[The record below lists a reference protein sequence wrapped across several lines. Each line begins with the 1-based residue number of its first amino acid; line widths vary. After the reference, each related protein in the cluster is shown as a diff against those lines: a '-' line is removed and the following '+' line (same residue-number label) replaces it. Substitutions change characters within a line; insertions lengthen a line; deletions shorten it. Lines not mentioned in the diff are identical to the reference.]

1 MTPDLVAPGPE
12 APQSNIPGA
21 RSGIMSSARV
31 LPPGAIVVDH
41 AARSFR
47 VYPRENR
54 ALKDMIVARGRVR
67 GADVVALR
75 DVSFAVE
82 PGSAVGLVGRNGSGK
97 TTLLRLLSGIIK
109 PSSGTV
115 AVGGRVGSLLELG
128 AGFHPDLTGRENVYL
143 NGSIHGLG
151 RVAVR
156 EKFDEIVAFAGLED
170 SIDLPVRTYSS
181 GMYMRLG
188 FAIAAHI
195 EADVLLLDEVFA
207 VGDEAFQRKCF
218 GKIFDFKKRGGTIVF
233 VSHDATAVE
242 RLCDRAVLLKDGVV
256 EFDGPTHEAIVEYRR
271 LLAGE
276 REPEER
282 SAGLKEWGG
291 DIARVEHVRLLGA
304 DGTERVQ
311 LLAGEPFA
319 IAADVVAERAIAPPR
334 LVWELRDD
342 AAILV
347 AAGAVSTAE
356 HGWSDA
362 TRTFALRF
370 DADRPPFAD
379 GRLHLR
385 VDLTDDDGQTQYHS
399 LDDARVFVVYPSD
412 EIRGL
417 VRLEGRWSRED
428 SGIAA
433 ELERA

>member
-1 MTPDLVAPGPE
+1 MTPGKITVE
-12 APQSNIPGA
+12 
-21 RSGIMSSARV
+21 
-31 LPPGAIVVDH
+31 H

-54 ALKDMIVARGRVR
+54 ALKDLIVARGRVR
-67 GADVVALR
+67 GSDVVALR
-75 DVSFAVE
+75 DVSFTVE

-109 PSSGTV
+109 PTSGHV
-115 AVGGRVGSLLELG
+115 AVGGRIGSLLELG

-151 RVAVR
+151 RAAIR
-156 EKFDEIVAFAGLED
+156 EKLDEIVAFAGLED
-170 SIDLPVRTYSS
+170 FIDLPVRTYSS

-218 GKIFDFKKRGGTIVF
+218 GKIFEFKKRGGTIVF
-233 VSHDATAVE
+233 VSHDAAAVE
-242 RLCDRAVLLKDGVV
+242 RLCDRAVLLKDGLVA
-256 EFDGPTHEAIVEYRR
+256 FNGPTHEAIVEYRR

-282 SAGLKEWGG
+282 AAGLKEWGG
-291 DIARVEHVRLLGA
+291 DIARVERVRLLGS
-304 DGTERVQ
+304 DGGERMQ

-319 IAADVVAERAIAPPR
+319 IAADVVAERSIEPPR

-342 AAILV
+342 ASVLLAS
-347 AAGAVSTAE
+347 GAVSTAE
-356 HGWSDA
+356 LGWASD
-362 TRTFALRF
+362 TRTLPLRY
-370 DADRPPFAD
+370 DVDRPPFSA
-379 GRLHLR
+379 GTLHLR
-385 VDLTDDDGQTQYHS
+385 VDLTDGDGQTQYHS
-399 LDDARVFVVYPSD
+399 LDDARVFVVYPAD
-412 EIRGL
+412 ESRGL
-417 VRLEGRWSRED
+417 VRLEGRWSREE
-428 SGIAA
+428 SALAA

>member
-1 MTPDLVAPGPE
+1 MKPGQILVE
-12 APQSNIPGA
+12 
-21 RSGIMSSARV
+21 
-31 LPPGAIVVDH
+31 H

-47 VYPRENR
+47 VYPHESR
-54 ALKDMIVARGRVR
+54 ALKDMIVARRRAR

-109 PSSGTV
+109 PTSGHV
-115 AVGGRVGSLLELG
+115 AIGGRIGSLLELG
-128 AGFHPDLTGRENVYL
+128 AGFHPELTGRENVYL

-151 RVAVR
+151 RAAVR
-156 EKFDEIVAFAGLED
+156 EKLDEIVTFAGLED
-170 SIDLPVRTYSS
+170 FIDLPVRTYSS

-218 GKIFDFKKRGGTIVF
+218 GKIFDFKQRGGTIVF
-233 VSHDATAVE
+233 VSHDAAAVE
-242 RLCDRAVLLKDGVV
+242 RLCDRAVLLRDGLVA
-256 EFDGPTHEAIVEYRR
+256 FDGPTHEAIVEYRR

-282 SAGLKEWGG
+282 AGGLKEWGG
-291 DIARVEHVRLLGA
+291 DLARVEHVRLLGSEEE
-304 DGTERVQ
+304 ERVQ
-311 LLAGEPFA
+311 LHAGEPFG
-319 IAADVVAERAIAPPR
+319 IAADIVSERAIDAPR

-347 AAGAVSTAE
+347 ASGAVSTAE
-356 HGWSDA
+356 LGLGDDS
-362 TRTFALRF
+362 RILSLRF
-370 DADRPPFAD
+370 DVDRSPFGD

-385 VDLTDDDGQTQYHS
+385 FDLTDADGQTQYHS
-399 LDDARVFVVYPSD
+399 LDDACVFVVYSAD
-412 EIRGL
+412 AGRGL
-417 VRLEGRWSRED
+417 VRLEGRWSREE
-428 SGIAA
+428 SALAA
-433 ELERA
+433 ELDRA

>member
-1 MTPDLVAPGPE
+1 MKAGEILVE
-12 APQSNIPGA
+12 H
-21 RSGIMSSARV
+21 V
-31 LPPGAIVVDH
+31 
-41 AARSFR
+41 ARSFR
-47 VYPRENR
+47 VYPRESR
-54 ALKDMIVARGRVR
+54 ALKDLVFARRHARGS
-67 GADVVALR
+67 DVWALR
-75 DVSFAVE
+75 DVSFGVE

-97 TTLLRLLSGIIK
+97 TTLLRLLSGIVK
-109 PSSGTV
+109 PTSGRL
-115 AVGGRVGSLLELG
+115 AVGGRIGSLLELG
-128 AGFHPDLTGRENVYL
+128 AGFHPDMTGRENVYL

-151 RVAVR
+151 RAAIR
-156 EKFDEIVAFAGLED
+156 EKLDEIVAFAGLED
-170 SIDLPVRTYSS
+170 FIDLPVRTYSS

-218 GKIFDFKKRGGTIVF
+218 GKIFEFKQRGGTIVF
-233 VSHDATAVE
+233 VSHDAAAVE

-256 EFDGPTHEAIVEYRR
+256 AFSGPTHEAIVEYRR

-276 REPEER
+276 REPQER
-282 SAGLKEWGG
+282 AAGLKEWGG
-291 DIARVEHVRLLGA
+291 DVARVERVRLLVA
-304 DGTERVQ
+304 DGSERTQV
-311 LLAGEPFA
+311 LAGEPFA
-319 IAADVVAERAIAPPR
+319 IALDVVAEATIAPPR

-347 AAGAVSTAE
+347 ASGAVSTAE
-356 HGWSDA
+356 HDWVDS
-362 TRTFALRF
+362 TRTLPLRF

-399 LDDARVFVVYPSD
+399 LDDARVFIVYPSD
-412 EIRGL
+412 DSRGL

-428 SGIAA
+428 SAVAA

>member
-1 MTPDLVAPGPE
+1 MT
-12 APQSNIPGA
+12 
-21 RSGIMSSARV
+21 
-31 LPPGAIVVDH
+31 PGAIVVEH

-54 ALKDMIVARGRVR
+54 ALKDLIVARGRVR
-67 GADVVALR
+67 GSDVVALR
-75 DVSFAVE
+75 DVSFTVE

-109 PSSGTV
+109 PTSGRV
-115 AVGGRVGSLLELG
+115 AVGGRIGSLLELG

-151 RVAVR
+151 RAAIR
-156 EKFDEIVAFAGLED
+156 EKLDEIVTFAGLED
-170 SIDLPVRTYSS
+170 FVDLPVRTYSS

-218 GKIFDFKKRGGTIVF
+218 GKIFDFKQRGGTIVF
-233 VSHDATAVE
+233 VSHDAAAVE

-256 EFDGPTHEAIVEYRR
+256 AFNGPTHEAIVEYRR

-282 SAGLKEWGG
+282 AAGLKEWGG
-291 DIARVEHVRLLGA
+291 EIARVERVRLLGS
-304 DGTERVQ
+304 DGDERMQ
-311 LLAGEPFA
+311 LLAGESFA
-319 IAADVVAERAIAPPR
+319 IAADVVAERSIAPPR

-342 AAILV
+342 ATMLV
-347 AAGAVSTAE
+347 ASGAVSTAE
-356 HGWSDA
+356 HGWQPD
-362 TRTFALRF
+362 TRTLMLRF
-370 DADRPPFAD
+370 DVDRPPFAD

-385 VDLTDDDGQTQYHS
+385 VDLTDEDGQTQYHS
-399 LDDARVFVVYPSD
+399 LDDARVFVVYPAD
-412 EIRGL
+412 ESRGL
-417 VRLEGRWSRED
+417 VRLEGRWSREE
-428 SGIAA
+428 SPLAA